1 MPDEVREI
9 EEAEALIRRLPDT
22 YAKEKSSRLFRLFR
36 VIAAEF
42 AQVRDALQTTERY
55 RDIDQASGY
64 TLDLLGSNVDQERGQ
79 VSDYTYRGLIKGR
92 IARNLSA
99 GDVDDIKQ
107 IVSVM
112 LSIPVSEVTVTPLW
126 RRIEQEPAAVEIA
139 APLTALAQ
147 YQLPPERWAQI
158 MQLIVAAGVRAAVLL
173 RGTFAFSQSPDQVEY
188 DEKHGF
194 SDEDRKQGGTLGAYY
209 DAPTPEL
216 PIVG

>member
-1 MPDEVREI
+1 VPDEVREI

-42 AQVRDALQTTERY
+42 AQVREALQTTERN
-55 RDIDQASGY
+55 RDIDQASGA
-64 TLDLLGSNVDQERGQ
+64 TLDMLGANVGQDRGQ

-92 IARNLSA
+92 IARNLSS

-139 APLTALAQ
+139 APLNALAQ

-173 RGTFAFSQSPDQVEY
+173 RGTFRFSRFPDQVEY
-188 DEKHGF
+188 GEHGF
-194 SDEDRKQGGTLGAYY
+194 SDVDRTTGGTLGAYY

-216 PIVG
+216 PIVR

>member
-1 MPDEVREI
+1 
-9 EEAEALIRRLPDT
+9 RRLPDT

-42 AQVRDALQTTERY
+42 AQVRGALQTTERY
-55 RDIDQASGY
+55 RDIDQAAGY
-64 TLDLLGSNVDQERGQ
+64 TLDLLGANVGQDRGQ

-92 IARNLSA
+92 IARNLSS
-99 GDVDDIKQ
+99 GDVDDITQ

-139 APLTALAQ
+139 APLNALAQ
-147 YQLPPERWAQI
+147 YQLPPEQWAQL

-173 RGTFAFSQSPDQVEY
+173 RGTFRFSKFPDQVEY
-188 DEKHGF
+188 GEHGF
-194 SDEDRKQGGTLGAYY
+194 SDVDRTTGGTLGAYY

-216 PIVG
+216 PIVR